1 MLLSEAIKEFL
12 IRLKLKGK
20 SEATRK
26 NTGFHLEKFRVWLL
40 DQYNIEDSRFI
51 RKSQLTAYQKF
62 LGLDNGFSPSYINQK
77 VIAVNSLM
85 RFLRKE
91 GQVVQDVE
99 EVLECMKEPKRL
111 PQVISMEEYDQIR
124 KAEPL
129 KDKITMRN
137 YTIMTLLMSTGIR
150 VGALSRI
157 KVNDINM
164 DEMTIKVIGK
174 GNKERLVIFGEQCK
188 EVLRVYLQSIRPTF
202 RGAKSCEAL
211 FISRNRKPMSIRTFQ
226 DLIRQTAQKA
236 GIEQRVTPHTFR
248 RTFCTELIKAD
259 GNLYHVAQM
268 MGHESLEH
276 LKCYARLN
284 VKPLKD
290 THKRCHPRG

>member
-1 MLLSEAIKEFL
+1 MLLAEGIKEFL
-12 IRLKLKGK
+12 IRIKLKGK
-20 SEATRK
+20 SAATIK

-40 DQYNIEDSRFI
+40 DFYNIEDSRFI
-51 RKSQLTAYQKF
+51 RKSQLIAYQKF

-99 EVLECMKEPKRL
+99 EVLECMKELKKL
-111 PQVISMEEYDQIR
+111 PQVISMEEFDKIR
-124 KAEPL
+124 MAEPL
-129 KDKITMRN
+129 KDKIAMRN
-137 YTIMTLLMSTGIR
+137 YTIITLLMSTGVR
-150 VGALSRI
+150 VGGLSRI
-157 KVNDINM
+157 KVSDINL
-164 DEMTIKVIGK
+164 DEMTVKVIGK
-174 GNKERLVIFGEQCK
+174 GSKERLAIFGEQCK
-188 EVLRVYLQSIRPTF
+188 EVLKVYLKSVRPMF
-202 RGAKSCEAL
+202 RGAKDCDAL

-226 DLIRQTAQKA
+226 DLIKDMARKA
-236 GIEQRVTPHTFR
+236 GIKERVTPHTFR

-259 GNLYHVAQM
+259 GNLYHIAQM

-284 VKPLKD
+284 IKPLKE

>member
-129 KDKITMRN
+129 KDKIAMRN